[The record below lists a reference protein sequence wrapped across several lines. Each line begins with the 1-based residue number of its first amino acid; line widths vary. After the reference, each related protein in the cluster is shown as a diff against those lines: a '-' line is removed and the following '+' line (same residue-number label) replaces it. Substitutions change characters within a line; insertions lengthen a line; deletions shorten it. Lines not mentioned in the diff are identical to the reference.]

1 MIGDEV
7 ESEGGD
13 MALYLT
19 HFSYTPES
27 WAGLVEHP
35 RDRREELRPFIEA
48 AGAKLI
54 DMYFTFG
61 KEDGVLL
68 TEGDN
73 VSAAAISIAAT
84 AAGGIKSVETQVLL
98 TVDEMLEALEKA
110 AELPYRAPKEVPVH
124 A

>member
-1 MIGDEV
+1 V
-7 ESEGGD
+7 
-13 MALYLT
+13 ALYLT

-27 WAGLVEHP
+27 WAALCAQP

-48 AGAKLI
+48 AGGRLI
-54 DMYFTFG
+54 EMYFAFG

-73 VSAAAISIAAT
+73 ISAAAISIAAT
-84 AAGGIKSVETQVLL
+84 AAGGVKSVDTQVLL
-98 TVDEMLEALEKA
+98 TVDEMLEALRKA
-110 AELPYRAPKEVPVH
+110 AELPYRAPKETSVT

>member
-1 MIGDEV
+1 
-7 ESEGGD
+7 

-27 WAGLVEHP
+27 WAGLVAHP
-35 RDRREELRPFIEA
+35 RDRREDLQPMVEA
-48 AGAKLI
+48 AGVRLI
-54 DMYFTFG
+54 EMYFTFG

-98 TVDEMLEALEKA
+98 TVDEMIEALQKA
-110 AELPYRAPKEVPVH
+110 AELPYRAPKETPVT

>member
-1 MIGDEV
+1 
-7 ESEGGD
+7 

-27 WAGLVEHP
+27 WAGLMSHP
-35 RDRREELRPFIEA
+35 RDRREDLRPFIEA
-48 AGAKLI
+48 AGARLV

-61 KEDGVLL
+61 KEDGILL

-84 AAGGIKSVETQVLL
+84 AAGGLKSAETQVLL
-98 TVDEMLEALEKA
+98 TVDELLEALHKA
-110 AELPYRAPKEVPVH
+110 SELPYRTPKDVPVH

>member
-1 MIGDEV
+1 
-7 ESEGGD
+7 
-13 MALYLT
+13 MALFLT

-27 WAGLVEHP
+27 WMGLISHP

-48 AGAKLI
+48 AGGRLI

-84 AAGGIKSVETQVLL
+84 AAGGIKSIETQVLL

-110 AELPYRAPKEVPVH
+110 AELPYRAPKEAPVH